1 MFQVYRLK
9 LMRVLIVE
17 DEKRMADLLQAGLE
31 EEQHTVMVAYDGQD
45 GLELA
50 LESVCDVLV
59 LDVMLPGLSGFEI
72 ARRLRETG
80 NRTPILMLTARD
92 AVTDVV
98 KGLDIGADDYLT
110 KPFSF
115 EEFFARV
122 RALARRGPISQA
134 PQLRVADLVLNPAT
148 HEVFRSDRPINLTR
162 KEYQLLEL
170 LMRHSGRVLSRST
183 ILESVW
189 GFESE
194 VENNTLDAF
203 IKKLR
208 QKVDAGEV
216 QHLIHTIRGVGYCCR
231 EPQL

>member
-1 MFQVYRLK
+1 MANLLK
-9 LMRVLIVE
+9 T
-17 DEKRMADLLQAGLE
+17 GLE
-31 EEQHTVMVAYDGQD
+31 EEQHTVMVAYDGRD

-50 LESVCDVLV
+50 IESACDVLV

-72 ARRLRETG
+72 ARRLRDSG

-92 AVTDVV
+92 AVTEVV
-98 KGLDIGADDYLT
+98 KGLDLGADDYLT

-115 EEFFARV
+115 DEFSARV
-122 RALARRGPISQA
+122 RALGRRGPISQA
-134 PQLRVADLVLNPAT
+134 PQLRVADLTLDPAT
-148 HEVFRSDRPINLTR
+148 HEVSRSGRAISLTR

-208 QKVDAGEV
+208 QKIDAGEV
-216 QHLIHTIRGVGYCCR
+216 KRLIHTIRGVGYCCR
-231 EPQL
+231 ERQL

>member
-1 MFQVYRLK
+1 
-9 LMRVLIVE
+9 MRVLIVE
-17 DEKRMADLLQAGLE
+17 DEKRMADLLKAGLE
-31 EEQHTVMVAYDGQD
+31 EEQHTAMVAYDGRD
-45 GLELA
+45 GLDLSLHE
-50 LESVCDVLV
+50 VFDVLV
-59 LDVMLPGLSGFEI
+59 LDVMLPGLTGFDI
-72 ARRLRETG
+72 ARHLREKG

-98 KGLDIGADDYLT
+98 RGLDLGADDYLT

-115 EEFFARV
+115 DEFSARL
-122 RALARRGPISQA
+122 RALARRGPISRT
-134 PQLRVADLVLNPAT
+134 PELRVGDLALDPAS
-148 HEVFRSDRPINLTR
+148 HEVSRSGRPINLTR

-170 LMRHSGRVLSRST
+170 LMRHQGRVLSRAT

-208 QKVDAGEV
+208 QKVDAGEEKR
-216 QHLIHTIRGVGYCCR
+216 LIHTIRGVGYTCR
-231 EPQL
+231 ERQS